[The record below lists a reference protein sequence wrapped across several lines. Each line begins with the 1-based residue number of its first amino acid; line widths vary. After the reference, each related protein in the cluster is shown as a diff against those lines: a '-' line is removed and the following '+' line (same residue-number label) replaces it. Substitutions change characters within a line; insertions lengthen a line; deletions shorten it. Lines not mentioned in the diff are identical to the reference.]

1 MIIDQAAGR
10 APRITDTTREIGALQ
25 GPCMGCPG
33 CTGPCLAL
41 IEMMT
46 LPDAV
51 LRREVA
57 R

>member
-10 APRITDTTREIGALQ
+10 TPRTTDITREIGALQ
-25 GPCMGCPG
+25 GRCMGCPG
-33 CTGPCLAL
+33 CTGSCLAL

-46 LPDAV
+46 LPDSI

>member
-1 MIIDQAAGR
+1 MIIDQTPGR
-10 APRITDTTREIGALQ
+10 TPRTTDITREIGALQ
-25 GPCMGCPG
+25 GRCMGCIG
-33 CTGPCLAL
+33 CTGSCLAL

-46 LPDAV
+46 LPDAI